1 MTRMLLLPMLLLALA
16 ACAGDPD
23 AQAIDRALAA
33 NGGERAA
40 AGPAGPEIDPSLP
53 LPARVGLW
61 ARRFAAAPGATYCF
75 GLADSGYA
83 TLGRLVLD
91 ERQDCVS
98 LVYRVT
104 ELARGGDGRAAVAWA
119 LRTRFAGARPRDVV
133 GPDGRVDY
141 DDPAHFDYS
150 LDMVRSGH
158 WGDDVTASL
167 HGARPDS
174 LGTARYPAGSFT
186 WVPEDALDP
195 TDLREGDIAWL
206 VLDPG
211 DPAARALRDEH
222 GLAIGHLGIV
232 VVDDGVPQLVHAASR
247 GLEGWYEGGTV
258 VKVPLAVYLARVER
272 YGGVIVT
279 RFAEGS

>member
-1 MTRMLLLPMLLLALA
+1 
-16 ACAGDPD
+16 
-23 AQAIDRALAA
+23 
-33 NGGERAA
+33 
-40 AGPAGPEIDPSLP
+40 
-53 LPARVGLW
+53 
-61 ARRFAAAPGATYCF
+61 
-75 GLADSGYA
+75 
-83 TLGRLVLD
+83 
-91 ERQDCVS
+91 
-98 LVYRVT
+98 
-104 ELARGGDGRAAVAWA
+104 